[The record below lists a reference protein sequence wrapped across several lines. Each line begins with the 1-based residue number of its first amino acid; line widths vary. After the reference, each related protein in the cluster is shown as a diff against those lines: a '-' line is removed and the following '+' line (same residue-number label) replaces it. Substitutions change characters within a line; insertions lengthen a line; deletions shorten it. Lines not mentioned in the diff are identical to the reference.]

1 MAIDRGTARLLLEEH
16 RRRPFGGSV
25 LQLGRQAVLFSERQL
40 RAWAEVTPVVL
51 QPIPRERRGGGRDGS
66 GATGGRL
73 DDEVFFNLLGFEEVQ
88 SCDVSPYEGATLLA
102 DLNQPVPPAMHGRF
116 DVIFN
121 GGTLEHIFHVR
132 AALANVHEMLRVGGR
147 AIHIAPSSNTID
159 HGFYSIS
166 PTLFHDYY
174 SANHYSILTL
184 YLFECHSW
192 TGEWAIYDYGRGR
205 MDSRLGR
212 TSSAKM
218 AGVYC
223 VVQKT
228 AGSTADAVPA
238 QTHFARL
245 WQSGREGVRS
255 ARMAPLKEA
264 VKEYFPGAAEMV
276 FWTRGLVWR
285 RPSVR
290 CRSMPPLV
298 RRY

>member
-16 RRRPFGGSV
+16 GKRPFCGSV
-25 LQLGRQAVLFSERQL
+25 LQLGRQAVLFNARQL

-51 QPIPRERRGGGRDGS
+51 RSISCERLGGRRDGS
-66 GATGGRL
+66 GATGGNL
-73 DDEVFFNLLGFEEVQ
+73 DDEVFFKLLGFGEVQ
-88 SCDVSPYEGATLLA
+88 SCDVSPYEGATVLA
-102 DLNQPVPPAMHGRF
+102 DLNQPVPPAMHGLF

-121 GGTLEHIFHVR
+121 GGTLEHIFNLQT
-132 AALANVHEMLRVGGR
+132 ALANVHTMLKAGGR
-147 AIHIAPSSNTID
+147 VIHIAPSSNTID

-192 TGEWAIYDYGRGR
+192 TGEWAIYDYGMKR

-212 TSSAKM
+212 TCSTKM

-228 AGSTADAVPA
+228 ADSTADAVPA

-245 WQSGREGVRS
+245 WQSGREDGGS
-255 ARMAPLKEA
+255 ARMALLKDA
-264 VKEYFPGAAEMV
+264 VKEYFPDAAEMA

-290 CRSMPPLV
+290 RRSMPPLV
-298 RRY
+298 HRY

>member
-16 RRRPFGGSV
+16 RQRPFDGSV
-25 LQLGRQAVLFSERQL
+25 LQLGRQTVLFSERQL

-51 QPIPRERRGGGRDGS
+51 HCIPRERLGGMRDGN
-66 GATGGRL
+66 GATGRRL
-73 DDEVFFNLLGFEEVQ
+73 DDEVFFKLLGFGEVQ

-102 DLNQPVPPAMHGRF
+102 DLNQPVTPAMQGRF
-116 DVIFN
+116 DMIFN
-121 GGTLEHIFHVR
+121 GGTLEHIFDMR
-132 AALANVHEMLRVGGR
+132 AALANVHKMLRVGGR

-166 PTLFHDYY
+166 PTLFDDYY

-212 TSSAKM
+212 TCSAKM

-238 QTHFARL
+238 QTDFARL
-245 WQSGREGVRS
+245 WQSGREDGGS
-255 ARMAPLKEA
+255 ARMTPLKEA
-264 VKEYFPGAAEMV
+264 VKEHFPDAAEMV

-285 RPSVR
+285 QPSVR
-290 CRSMPPLV
+290 RRSMPPLV
-298 RRY
+298 HRY